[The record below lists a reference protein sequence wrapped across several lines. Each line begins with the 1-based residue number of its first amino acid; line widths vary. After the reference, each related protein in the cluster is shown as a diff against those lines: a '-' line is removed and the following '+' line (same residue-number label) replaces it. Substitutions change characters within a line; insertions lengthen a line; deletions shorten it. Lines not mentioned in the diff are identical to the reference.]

1 MIQKSLISLLAT
13 IVLTTSFPAEAQQA
27 TKKIPRIGL
36 HIGGGGNAKN
46 PGRYFEVFRQSLHD
60 LGYVEGKNL
69 RIEYRFA
76 DGKGAVR
83 EAQLAEELVQQN
95 LDAIVITTRPAIQAA
110 MNASKTIPIVMVTSA
125 DPVAAGLVKSL
136 ARPGGNV
143 TGVTRMTRELGGK
156 RLELLKEMLPGLSRV
171 GILMASDAST
181 GEEDFKQFEAEA
193 RTLKLPVTRLV
204 IRPDKPE
211 IAATFDAAIKART
224 GALMAMSY
232 GVVNRNAKR
241 IAELGVK
248 KRMPIMFE
256 RSEFVDGGGLT
267 SYTADDADI
276 YRRAA
281 IITDKILKGTKPAE
295 LPVERPT
302 KFELVIN
309 LKTAKQIGLTI
320 PPNVLARADRVI
332 K

>member
-1 MIQKSLISLLAT
+1 MIQKSLVSLLAT

-76 DGKGAVR
+76 DGKGAAR

-156 RLELLKEMLPGLSRV
+156 RLELLQR
-171 GILMASDAST
+171 
-181 GEEDFKQFEAEA
+181 
-193 RTLKLPVTRLV
+193 
-204 IRPDKPE
+204 
-211 IAATFDAAIKART
+211 DAAWSFSRRHFN
-224 GALMAMSY
+224 G
-232 GVVNRNAKR
+232 
-241 IAELGVK
+241 LG
-248 KRMPIMFE
+248 R
-256 RSEFVDGGGLT
+256 
-267 SYTADDADI
+267 I
-276 YRRAA
+276 YRR
-281 IITDKILKGTKPAE
+281 G
-295 LPVERPT
+295 
-302 KFELVIN
+302 
-309 LKTAKQIGLTI
+309 GLQA
-320 PPNVLARADRVI
+320 V
-332 K
+332 